1 MKCEK
6 ESKCLYRYADNDAGY
21 WCGKWEG
28 CNDMNMGENE
38 ILRDY
43 HEAKDKF
50 RQVRILAEQNL
61 IKPKEMAQWL
71 KDHGETVDRRYFSVG
86 KTPAKVK
93 GIERGP
99 VDVNGIKNARAIAE
113 MMDSIEAQPVDQSAK
128 ADAGKPRLSLVP
140 MAIIWA
146 IAYVREFGVKKY
158 KDPENWRKVSP
169 ERYKDALLRHIT
181 AYIEDENSTD
191 EESGLLHLWHAAC
204 NICFLIALRWKKD
217 KERLVG

>member
-1 MKCEK
+1 
-6 ESKCLYRYADNDAGY
+6 
-21 WCGKWEG
+21 
-28 CNDMNMGENE
+28 MNMGENE

-61 IKPKEMAQWL
+61 MKPKEMAQWL

-86 KTPAKVK
+86 KTPAKVTA
-93 GIERGP
+93 IERGP

-140 MAIIWA
+140 PAA
-146 IAYVREFGVKKY
+146 VEETAKVREYGCRKY
-158 KDPENWRKVSP
+158 R
-169 ERYKDALLRHIT
+169 RAAGTTGATLRLTGTLRRHSGTSGRRLMTT
-181 AYIEDENSTD
+181 AKSTRRA
-191 EESGLLHLWHAAC
+191 G
-204 NICFLIALRWKKD
+204 
-217 KERLVG
+217 

>member
-1 MKCEK
+1 
-6 ESKCLYRYADNDAGY
+6 
-21 WCGKWEG
+21 
-28 CNDMNMGENE
+28 MNMGENE

-43 HEAKDKF
+43 REAKDKF

-93 GIERGP
+93 PIEP
-99 VDVNGIKNARAIAE
+99 QA
-113 MMDSIEAQPVDQSAK
+113 DQAAK
-128 ADAGKPRLSLVP
+128 ADAGKPRLTLVP
-140 MAIIWA
+140 VSIIWA

-204 NICFLIALRWKKD
+204 NICFLIALRWKRD
-217 KERLVG
+217 KERLAG

>member
-50 RQVRILAEQNL
+50 RQVKILAEQNL

-71 KDHGETVDRRYFSVG
+71 KDHGETVDKRYFSVG
-86 KTPAKVK
+86 KTPANV
-93 GIERGP
+93 
-99 VDVNGIKNARAIAE
+99 RAIE
-113 MMDSIEAQPVDQSAK
+113 PQVDINQSAK

-140 MAIIWA
+140 PAA
-146 IAYVREFGVKKY
+146 VEETAKVREYGCRKY
-158 KDPENWRKVSP
+158 PDGGRDNWRNVTIDRHF
-169 ERYKDALLRHIT
+169 EAALRHIWK
-181 AYIEDENSTD
+181 AANDYGKIDP
-191 EESGLLHLWHAAC
+191 ESGLMHVSHALC
-204 NICFLIALRWKKD
+204 DLSFVVQM
-217 KERLVG
+217 LVEEKA

>member
-28 CNDMNMGENE
+28 CKDMNMGENE

-86 KTPAKVK
+86 KTPAKVTA
-93 GIERGP
+93 IEP
-99 VDVNGIKNARAIAE
+99 QADI
-113 MMDSIEAQPVDQSAK
+113 SQSAK
-128 ADAGKPRLSLVP
+128 ADAGKPRLTLVP
-140 MAIIWA
+140 MQIVFDVAE
-146 IAYVREFGVKKY
+146 VREYGNRKYGDKDNWKKV
-158 KDPENWRKVSP
+158 EA
-169 ERYKDALLRHIT
+169 ERYREAAFRHFLK
-181 AYIEDENSTD
+181 YIDDPAGVD
-191 EESGLLHLWHAAC
+191 EESGIKHRKHLEC
-204 NICFLIALRWKKD
+204 NLAFLAELEEK
-217 KERLVG
+217 G

>member
-6 ESKCLYRYADNDAGY
+6 ESKCRYRFADNDGGY

-71 KDHGETVDRRYFSVG
+71 KDHGETVDKRYFSVG

-93 GIERGP
+93 GIEP
-99 VDVNGIKNARAIAE
+99 QA
-113 MMDSIEAQPVDQSAK
+113 DSQEAK
-128 ADAGKPRLSLVP
+128 ADAGKPRLTLVP
-140 MAIIWA
+140 MQIMFD
-146 IAYVREFGVKKY
+146 IAEVREYGNRKYPDGGPDNWKKVEADRYREAAFRHFLKYIDDPAGV
-158 KDPENWRKVSP
+158 
-169 ERYKDALLRHIT
+169 
-181 AYIEDENSTD
+181 D
-191 EESGLLHLWHAAC
+191 EESGIKHRKHLEC
-204 NICFLIALRWKKD
+204 NLAFLAELEEKA
-217 KERLVG
+217 

>member
-6 ESKCLYRYADNDAGY
+6 ESKCRYRYADNDAGY

-28 CNDMNMGENE
+28 CKDMNMGENE

-86 KTPAKVK
+86 KTPAKV
-93 GIERGP
+93 
-99 VDVNGIKNARAIAE
+99 RAIE
-113 MMDSIEAQPVDQSAK
+113 PQVDISQAAK
-128 ADAGKPRLSLVP
+128 ADAGKPRLTLVP
-140 MAIIWA
+140 MQIVFDVAE
-146 IAYVREFGVKKY
+146 VREYGNRKYPDGGPDNWKKV
-158 KDPENWRKVSP
+158 EA
-169 ERYKDALLRHIT
+169 ERYREAAFRHFLK
-181 AYIEDENSTD
+181 YIDDPDGVD
-191 EESGLLHLWHAAC
+191 EESGIKHRKHLEC
-204 NICFLIALRWKKD
+204 NLAFLAELEEK
-217 KERLVG
+217 G